1 MQGVPLLPEAVVEV
15 TDLISD
21 YGGDCRRVHEE
32 VMGINRT
39 NENGKVATARVHVVV
54 IDRSVWEIGQLAFYQ
69 CSNLVK
75 VTAPFVE
82 ELREYAFDGV
92 FNLRNVTSSPDD
104 VVVKSKAF
112 F

>member
-1 MQGVPLLPEAVVEV
+1 M
-15 TDLISD
+15 
-21 YGGDCRRVHEE
+21 
-32 VMGINRT
+32 
-39 NENGKVATARVHVVV
+39 
-54 IDRSVWEIGQLAFYQ
+54 EIGQLAFYQ